1 MSAPISTGRRSLR
14 IALGLVVLPL
24 AAACMDNSVTAP
36 HETAVSELSLNLDR
50 GDDGLTVMNQNV
62 YVGGNVDRVLF
73 GTPDQV
79 PLLVAITFAE
89 VLSTN
94 APARMGAIADEIA
107 RRRPHLIGLQ
117 EISIILRQSPGD
129 FFIGNPQPAT
139 QVVFNYLDLLMAALA
154 AHGLDYQVAG
164 IVQNADVELPMLVD
178 PSGPSFD
185 DVRLIDHDVV
195 LARGDVQVSDVV
207 AANFD
212 DALTVLG
219 IEIKR
224 GYVALDA
231 TVRNR
236 TYRFANTHLEPF
248 DLGIKTGQ
256 AIDLIAA
263 LDGEDL
269 PVVLVGD
276 LNTPAPGGPVYQL
289 FLQEGY
295 IDTWPLNLKKG
306 EGAGLTNPHDSDL
319 RNEQVNFTQ
328 RIDYVLVKNR
338 NRGTSVLGAVF
349 ATVFGDEPSERLP
362 IGLWPSDHGGVIVEA
377 RIPALG
383 PKAYAE

>member
-1 MSAPISTGRRSLR
+1 MSARVGTGRRSFI
-14 IALGLVVLPL
+14 IALGLLLLPL
-24 AAACMDNSVTAP
+24 MASCTGDSVTAP
-36 HETAVSELSLNLDR
+36 HEAAVPGLSLNLDQ
-50 GDDGLTVMNQNV
+50 GDDVLTVMTQNV
-62 YVGGNVDRVLF
+62 YVGGNVDRVLS
-73 GTPDQV
+73 GDPDQIPV
-79 PLLVAITFAE
+79 LVAITFAE

-94 APARMGAIADEIA
+94 APARMQAIADEIA
-107 RRRPHLIGLQ
+107 RRSPHLIGLQ

-129 FFIGNPQPAT
+129 FFVGNPQPAT

-154 AHGLDYQVAG
+154 ARGLDYQVAG
-164 IVQNADVELPMLVD
+164 IVQNSDVELPMLVD

-195 LARGDVQVSDVV
+195 LARGDVQVSDVE
-207 AANFD
+207 AENFD

-236 TYRFANTHLEPF
+236 TYRFANSHLEPF
-248 DLGIKTGQ
+248 DLGIKTSQ
-256 AIDLIAA
+256 ALELIAA
-263 LDGEDL
+263 LEGEKM

-276 LNTPAPGGPVYQL
+276 LNTRAFEGPVYQL

-295 IDTWPLNLKKG
+295 VDTWPLNLKKG

-328 RIDYVLVKNR
+328 RIDFVLVKNM
-338 NRGTSVLGAVF
+338 NRGTSVIGPVF

-383 PKAYAE
+383 PKAYAD